1 MYISIEKIAEY
12 FSCSKHH
19 IYNTLT
25 QLPDDELAKCR
36 LNIATN
42 DGRRMYRYKQD
53 EVIKLFV
60 DYWEQNNKEE
70 QK

>member
-36 LNIATN
+36 LSISTS
-42 DGRRMYRYKQD
+42 DDRRMYRYKQD

>member
-25 QLPDDELAKCR
+25 QLPDEELAKCR
-36 LNIATN
+36 LNISTS
-42 DGRRMYRYKQD
+42 DDRRMYRYKQD

>member
-36 LNIATN
+36 LNISTS
-42 DGRRMYRYKQD
+42 DDRRMYRYKQD